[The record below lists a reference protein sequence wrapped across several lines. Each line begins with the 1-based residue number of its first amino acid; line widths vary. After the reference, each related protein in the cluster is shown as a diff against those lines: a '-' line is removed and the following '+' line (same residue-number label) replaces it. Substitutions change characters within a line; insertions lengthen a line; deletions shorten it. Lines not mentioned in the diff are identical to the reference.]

1 MIMTGGTLMYVD
13 GDIEIDNNGDLKL
26 EAGSTLKLSDGKTLT
41 VNDGGKLSLTGED
54 GNPVTVTSAGYF
66 VFIVSSGGTI
76 GAEYATFE
84 KMSGDGLNVQSGA
97 TIDPAMPLQQQHFPE
112 REHGQHLPHHQQQP
126 GTDH

>member
-1 MIMTGGTLMYVD
+1 MAMLT
-13 GDIEIDNNGDLKL
+13 IENDGDLKL
-26 EAGSTLKLSDGKTLT
+26 ESGSTLILSDGNTLT
-41 VNDGGKLSLTGED
+41 VNDGGKLTLMGED

-97 TIDPAMPLQQQHFPE
+97 TIDPALPLQQQHFPE
-112 REHGQHLPHHQQQP
+112 RSFRQHIPYHQQQP
-126 GTDH
+126 GTHH